1 MRKGRALCKIPW
13 KIMKFLLTS
22 RWFWSTIVKHVMK
35 RFCRTQCD
43 FSTLFFGGFTMKRI
57 YFPLIALGLGLIG
70 FFLRMQQLSVALSPS
85 TGMPILHHPYS
96 YALIALTIVG
106 VLLPP
111 FWWGRG

>member
-1 MRKGRALCKIPW
+1 
-13 KIMKFLLTS
+13 
-22 RWFWSTIVKHVMK
+22 
-35 RFCRTQCD
+35 
-43 FSTLFFGGFTMKRI
+43 MKRI

-106 VLLPP
+106 VLLLFFLSFFVANEARTGTPPIMQTRLCKGWNFSLLPP